1 MSLWYKYLR
10 GTTWDGSFVSVPFF
24 SQNASWSQEE
34 AWSQPWPHEPVAN
47 STEGS
52 RTWSRIPSRNCL
64 QRSTPGIPFPP
75 GRTAAHKT
83 HMLKKSNRSYGGAF
97 RTQAV
102 EGTSYAK
109 HHPLHTLLWCLWLK
123 VMRKKHFVV
132 WMRNGHSM
140 WSHWFLKL
148 ICAATILINSQ
159 CYITSYFETQYL
171 MTNISVNI
179 IYFFIKKWF

>member
-24 SQNASWSQEE
+24 HRMLADLRRKHGPSPGHTNLWQTLQKVVEHE
-34 AWSQPWPHEPVAN
+34 AENPAGIVFRGLPLGSLFLQGELQLIKPTCSKRA
-47 STEGS
+47 TEAMGGHS
-52 RTWSRIPSRNCL
+52 E
-64 QRSTPGIPFPP
+64 
-75 GRTAAHKT
+75 HK
-83 HMLKKSNRSYGGAF
+83 LWR
-97 RTQAV
+97 
-102 EGTSYAK
+102 GTSYAK
-109 HHPLHTLLWCLWLK
+109 HHPLHRLLWCLWLK
-123 VMRKKHFVV
+123 AMRKKHFVV

-171 MTNISVNI
+171 MTNISINI